1 MESSDPPSAGL
12 YLLILAI
19 LLLASMFFSASET
32 AFLSASRLHIRYLTE
47 KKNRAALRVERILR
61 RKELFLNTILVG
73 NNAVNITMSAF
84 VTALAV
90 NAFGDAGVGVA
101 TATATFVIL
110 VFGEILPKSVALLQ
124 SERVALK
131 LSLPLKFLI
140 VILSP
145 VVLAFSL
152 VTAVLCSAIG
162 GKKMRDRD
170 RVTEEDLKALIEVG
184 EEEGVL
190 ETKER
195 DMLHKILNYA
205 DLNTRDI
212 MTPRTDIVA
221 VHIDD
226 TKDDILKLSR
236 ASRFSR
242 YPVFG
247 ADIDD
252 IRGILYIKDFLFSD
266 ADARE
271 FSVRQY
277 LRPALFIFESR
288 KISEVQKTLRAE
300 KQNLAVVI
308 DEYGGTSGLVS
319 TDDLVEE
326 IFGAIR
332 DEYDGISIAG
342 EPATASA
349 KDEGS
354 EPFAIDGTERLDTL
368 NARIG
373 TSFKS
378 SFYDTIG
385 GFIMEKLGDIP
396 TVGSTVVEQGFS
408 LTVTGMDGNR
418 IVTIRVE
425 REGERE

>member
-1 MESSDPPSAGL
+1 MESSDPPSAGI

-73 NNAVNITMSAF
+73 NNAVNITMSAI
-84 VTALAV
+84 VTALAIS
-90 NAFGDAGVGVA
+90 AFGDAGVGVA
-101 TATATFVIL
+101 TAAATFIIL

-152 VTAVLCSAIG
+152 VTTILCSAIG
-162 GKKMRDRD
+162 GKKMRERD

-226 TKDDILKLSR
+226 TKDDILKLAR

-247 ADIDD
+247 DDIDD
-252 IRGILYIKDFLFSD
+252 IRGILYIKDLLFSD
-266 ADARE
+266 AGSPE

-300 KQNLAVVI
+300 NQNLAVVI
-308 DEYGGTSGLVS
+308 DEYGGISGLVS
-319 TDDLVEE
+319 TEDLVEE

-332 DEYDGISIAG
+332 DEYDGISMPG
-342 EPATASA
+342 GPETTGA

-354 EPFAIDGTERLDTL
+354 EPFVIDGTERLDTL

-373 TSFKS
+373 TSFES

-396 TVGSTVVEQGFS
+396 AVGSTVVEQGLS
-408 LTVTGMDGNR
+408 LSVTGMDGNR